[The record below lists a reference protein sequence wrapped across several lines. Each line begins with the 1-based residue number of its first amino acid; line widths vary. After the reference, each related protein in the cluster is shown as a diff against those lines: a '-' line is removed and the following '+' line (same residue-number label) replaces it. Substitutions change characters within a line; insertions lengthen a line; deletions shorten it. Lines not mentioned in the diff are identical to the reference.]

1 MEQSTVESSKFRM
14 ITCPRLMIVMANQ
27 NMYHIS
33 LLNCPTR
40 HERTHTHTHTC
51 TCFLHGQLSVQLK
64 EGYDSAAAECAAE
77 KVNSEH
83 IKH

>member
-40 HERTHTHTHTC
+40 HERTHTC

-64 EGYDSAAAECAAE
+64 EGYDSYAAERAAE